1 MLHVFRDGWWVTAG
15 ISFAGIVPALALLRR
30 PPRLARRHERRTVS
44 SISQRVKGNS
54 AVKAIQIVPAGGYDS
69 LTLAEV
75 PEPATAAGEALV
87 RVTAA
92 GVTPFDHSVLT
103 GKRPVAKT
111 SPVVP
116 GGEGAGRVISDP
128 TGRFCPGDRVVFSAG
143 SAPAGRD
150 GTFAERV
157 AVDARYL
164 TGIPDGISDEVA
176 AGLPVAYLTA
186 FFALRQARFAAGQSV
201 LATGVGGSVGNA
213 TLRLA
218 HALGAS
224 KLVSTA
230 GSEQKLKASQQDAT
244 LPPTQVVLLTSES
257 LADGLHRTAPEG
269 IDVVIDA
276 LGGPLF
282 GQALAGLATYGR
294 AVSVGYS
301 AGVRSE
307 IAITDLIW
315 KRAILSG
322 FALVE
327 AGPDTHA
334 EAWSVLSPLLAQG
347 TIRPSFDISYPLE
360 RAADALHHLIDD
372 RPYGTVSLTI
382 AP

>member
-1 MLHVFRDGWWVTAG
+1 
-15 ISFAGIVPALALLRR
+15 
-30 PPRLARRHERRTVS
+30 
-44 SISQRVKGNS
+44 
-54 AVKAIQIVPAGGYDS
+54 
-69 LTLAEV
+69 
-75 PEPATAAGEALV
+75 
-87 RVTAA
+87 
-92 GVTPFDHSVLT
+92 
-103 GKRPVAKT
+103 
-111 SPVVP
+111 
-116 GGEGAGRVISDP
+116 
-128 TGRFCPGDRVVFSAG
+128 
-143 SAPAGRD
+143 
-150 GTFAERV
+150 
-157 AVDARYL
+157 
-164 TGIPDGISDEVA
+164 
-176 AGLPVAYLTA
+176 
-186 FFALRQARFAAGQSV
+186 
-201 LATGVGGSVGNA
+201 
-213 TLRLA
+213 
-218 HALGAS
+218 
-224 KLVSTA
+224 
-230 GSEQKLKASQQDAT
+230 
-244 LPPTQVVLLTSES
+244 
-257 LADGLHRTAPEG
+257 
-269 IDVVIDA
+269 VIDA